1 MENFLEQFKN
11 LIAKITLRK
20 ERFMGLET
28 NTIEIYITPSFKIIR
43 IETKPERLRNSVGL
57 EEKDRL
63 DTHKLKLWADENGYE
78 VTFIAHLPKLKR
90 HLLQI
95 FGDVLQN
102 DDTLSESLSRKKIE
116 IIIKEEELPDSIK
129 EWAKNNP
136 EKFLQNL
143 QRIRDILND

>member
-1 MENFLEQFKN
+1 MENFLDQFKN

-28 NTIEIYITPSFKIIR
+28 NKIEIYITPSLKIIR
-43 IETKPERLRNSVGL
+43 IETKPERLRGSVGL
-57 EEKDRL
+57 EEKDKL
-63 DTHKLKLWADENGYE
+63 DTQKLKLWADENGYD

-102 DDTLSESLSRKKIE
+102 DDTLSESLSRKRIE
-116 IIIKEEELPDSIK
+116 VIIKEEELPDSIK
-129 EWAKNNP
+129 EWAKHNP

-143 QRIRDILND
+143 QRIRDILKD